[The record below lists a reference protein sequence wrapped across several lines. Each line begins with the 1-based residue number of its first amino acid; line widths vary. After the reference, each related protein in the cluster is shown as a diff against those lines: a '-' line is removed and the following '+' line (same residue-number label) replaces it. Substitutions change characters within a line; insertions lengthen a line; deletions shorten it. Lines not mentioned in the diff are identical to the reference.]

1 MFKNKLLENN
11 YLIIDNFIDPVRADI
26 LYKSFKEDS
35 QKYPQVFRHDEQCPK
50 SLSLYDWR
58 YFLELLVEKIPFM
71 TEIMEE
77 PMLPTYSYA
86 RVYANGETLKKHTDR
101 FACEISVTLHLGSD
115 GTDWEIFMTKPN
127 GVAESIILKPGQAVI
142 YLGCISKHWRD
153 EFKGEHYGQVFLH
166 YVRSRGEN
174 WVCYFDKYKKQND
187 GEVLFTR

>member
-58 YFLELLVEKIPFM
+58 YFLELLVEKTPFM

-86 RVYANGETLKKHTDR
+86 RVYAKIGRAH
-101 FACEISVTLHLGSD
+101 V
-115 GTDWEIFMTKPN
+115 
-127 GVAESIILKPGQAVI
+127 
-142 YLGCISKHWRD
+142 
-153 EFKGEHYGQVFLH
+153 
-166 YVRSRGEN
+166 
-174 WVCYFDKYKKQND
+174 
-187 GEVLFTR
+187 